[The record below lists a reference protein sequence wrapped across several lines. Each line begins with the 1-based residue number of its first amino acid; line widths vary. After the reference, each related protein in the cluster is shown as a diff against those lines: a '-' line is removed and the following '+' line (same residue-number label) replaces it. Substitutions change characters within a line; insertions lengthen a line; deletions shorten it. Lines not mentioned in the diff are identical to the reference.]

1 MASLTGNKIKDTY
14 SSLLKVGDN
23 GVIDSSAQALTDG
36 AGNALGLTLTNAGVI
51 VSTTN
56 GTLIEN
62 NLEVGQKVLV
72 PKFGAQ
78 IARIENQSYIIASES
93 DVLGIIK

>member
-1 MASLTGNKIKDTY
+1 MKCPITPLGDKIVLIAQEEEEQMYGSIVIPDTGKEKPE
-14 SSLLKVGDN
+14 VG
-23 GVIDSSAQALTDG
+23 IIQAVG
-36 AGNALGLTLTNAGVI
+36 PGRY
-51 VSTTN
+51 TTN

-93 DVLGIIK
+93 DLLGIIK

>member
-1 MASLTGNKIKDTY
+1 MKCPITQLGDKIVLIAQEEEEQMYGSIVIPDTGKEKPE
-14 SSLLKVGDN
+14 VG
-23 GVIDSSAQALTDG
+23 IIQAVG
-36 AGNALGLTLTNAGVI
+36 PGRY
-51 VSTTN
+51 TTN

-78 IARIENQSYIIASES
+78 IARIGNQSYIIASES

>member
-1 MASLTGNKIKDTY
+1 MKCPITPLGDKIVLIAQEEEEQMYGSIVIPDTGKEKPE
-14 SSLLKVGDN
+14 VG
-23 GVIDSSAQALTDG
+23 IIQAVG
-36 AGNALGLTLTNAGVI
+36 PGRY
-51 VSTTN
+51 TTN

>member
-1 MASLTGNKIKDTY
+1 MKCPITPLGDKIVLIAQEEEEQMYGSIVIPDTGKEKPE
-14 SSLLKVGDN
+14 VG
-23 GVIDSSAQALTDG
+23 IIQAVG
-36 AGNALGLTLTNAGVI
+36 PGRY
-51 VSTTN
+51 TTN

-78 IARIENQSYIIASES
+78 IARIGNQSYIIASES

>member
-1 MASLTGNKIKDTY
+1 MKCPITPLGDKIVLIAQEEEEQMYGSIVIPDTGKEKPE
-14 SSLLKVGDN
+14 VG
-23 GVIDSSAQALTDG
+23 IIQAVG
-36 AGNALGLTLTNAGVI
+36 PGRY
-51 VSTTN
+51 TTN

-78 IARIENQSYIIASES
+78 IARIENPSYIIASES

>member
-1 MASLTGNKIKDTY
+1 MKCPITPLGDKIVLITQEEEEQMYGSIVIPDTGKEKPE
-14 SSLLKVGDN
+14 VG
-23 GVIDSSAQALTDG
+23 IIQAVG
-36 AGNALGLTLTNAGVI
+36 PGRY
-51 VSTTN
+51 TTN

>member
-1 MASLTGNKIKDTY
+1 MKCPITPLGDKIVLIAQEEEEQMYGSIVIPDTGKEKPE
-14 SSLLKVGDN
+14 VG
-23 GVIDSSAQALTDG
+23 IIQAVG
-36 AGNALGLTLTNAGVI
+36 PGRY
-51 VSTTN
+51 TTN

-78 IARIENQSYIIASES
+78 IARIENQSYMLASER

>member
-1 MASLTGNKIKDTY
+1 MKCPITPLGDKIVLIAQEEEEQMYGSIVIPDTGKEKPE
-14 SSLLKVGDN
+14 VG
-23 GVIDSSAQALTDG
+23 IIQAVG
-36 AGNALGLTLTNAGVI
+36 PGRY
-51 VSTTN
+51 TTN

-93 DVLGIIK
+93 DDLGIIK

>member
-1 MASLTGNKIKDTY
+1 MKCPITPLGDKIVLIAQEEEEQMYGSIVIPDTGKEKPE
-14 SSLLKVGDN
+14 VG
-23 GVIDSSAQALTDG
+23 IIQAVG
-36 AGNALGLTLTNAGVI
+36 PGRY
-51 VSTTN
+51 TTN

-78 IARIENQSYIIASES
+78 IAIIENQSYIIASES

>member
-1 MASLTGNKIKDTY
+1 MKCPITPLGDKIVLIAQEEEEQMYGSIVIPDTGKEKPE
-14 SSLLKVGDN
+14 VG
-23 GVIDSSAQALTDG
+23 IIQAVG
-36 AGNALGLTLTNAGVI
+36 PGRY
-51 VSTTN
+51 TTN

-78 IARIENQSYIIASES
+78 IARIENQSYIIASEN
-93 DVLGIIK
+93 DVLGILK

>member
-1 MASLTGNKIKDTY
+1 MKCPITPLGDKIVLIAQEEEEQMYGSIVIPDTGKEKPE
-14 SSLLKVGDN
+14 VG
-23 GVIDSSAQALTDG
+23 IIQAEG
-36 AGNALGLTLTNAGVI
+36 PGRY
-51 VSTTN
+51 TTN

>member
-1 MASLTGNKIKDTY
+1 MKCPITPLGDKIVLIAQEEEEQMYGSIVIPDTGKEK
-14 SSLLKVGDN
+14 LEVG
-23 GVIDSSAQALTDG
+23 IIQAVG
-36 AGNALGLTLTNAGVI
+36 PGRY
-51 VSTTN
+51 TTN